1 MNLDES
7 EHATGCTLYGASY
20 TQRELDHSQSLT
32 LDHSLSIT
40 SSGRRTGTRP
50 PPAPPRPAAP
60 PAGSTP
66 VRGSAV
72 RIYRDRSVRK
82 QPIMCSFKKKT
93 TGSCSRLSTTQ
104 IYMAILRQYVFT
116 CTEYMP
122 DLFHALAR
130 AGLGHARL
138 AVNCCWSAPVL
149 A

>member
-1 MNLDES
+1 MRVSTQQAARCMGHRTHRES
-7 EHATGCTLYGASY
+7 LITLN
-20 TQRELDHSQSLT
+20 
-32 LDHSLSIT
+32 HSLSIT
-40 SSGRRTGTRP
+40 HSRSRRAARRTGTRP